1 MFRYILKRVLLF
13 IPTILGVLFI
23 VFTVNKISS
32 NDPVYGKYGVNM
44 TQEVYEQRREEMG
57 LNKPFIVQYGEYVI
71 NACKLDLGI
80 SYSLKKPV
88 MTLIVEKA
96 PKTLLL
102 GALGIAL
109 TVVVG
114 IVCGIVSATKQGSF
128 VDYLVTTISLIFASM
143 PNFWLGLMLIILFAS
158 ILGWLPAEGGKEA
171 WQSWILPVI
180 TLGIGPLANITRI
193 TRSSML
199 DVIRQDY
206 IRTARSKGLT
216 ERQIIYKHAL
226 RNALIPVVT
235 VIGFMMSMIMGGS
248 AVVES
253 VFNFEGI
260 GKMLKDAVAQADFP
274 LIQGSVV
281 VIALFV
287 CVINLVVD
295 ILYGIIDPRIKAQYA
310 SVKKVKKA
318 VPQEEKEGAAA

>member
-1 MFRYILKRVLLF
+1 MFRFILKRILLF
-13 IPTILGVLFI
+13 IPTVLGVLFI
-23 VFTVNKISS
+23 VFTINEITPS
-32 NDPVYGKYGVNM
+32 DPVYATYGTNM
-44 TQEVYEQRREEMG
+44 TQEVYEQRKEEMG
-57 LNKPFIVQYGEYVI
+57 LNKPFIVRYVDYVI
-71 NACKLDLGI
+71 NACKLDLGK
-80 SYSLKKPV
+80 SYSNKRPV
-88 MTLIVEKA
+88 MDQILERA

-102 GALGIAL
+102 GALGIAV
-109 TVVVG
+109 TVIIG
-114 IVCGIVSATKQGSF
+114 ILCGIVSATKQGTA
-128 VDYLVTTISLIFASM
+128 VDYIVTVISLIFASM
-143 PNFWLGLMLIILFAS
+143 PNFWLGLMLIILFS
-158 ILGWLPAEGGKEA
+158 QMLGWLPATFDNTWLG
-171 WQSWILPVI
+171 WILPVI

-248 AVVES
+248 AVVEGIFS
-253 VFNFEGI
+253 FPGI
-260 GKMLKDAVAQADFP
+260 GMMLMTAVAQADFP

-281 VIALFV
+281 FISLFV
-287 CVINLVVD
+287 CVVNLVVD
-295 ILYGIIDPRIKAQYA
+295 ILYGFIDPRIKAQYV

-318 VPQEEKEGAAA
+318 APQEGKEGAAA

>member
-1 MFRYILKRVLLF
+1 MFRFILKRVLLF
-13 IPTILGVLFI
+13 IPTVLGVLFI
-23 VFTVNKISS
+23 VFTINEITPS
-32 NDPVYGKYGVNM
+32 DPVYATYGTNM
-44 TQEVYEQRREEMG
+44 TQEVYEQRKEEMG
-57 LNKPFIVQYGEYVI
+57 LNKPFIVRYVDYVI
-71 NACKLDLGI
+71 NACKLDLGK
-80 SYSLKKPV
+80 SYSNKRPV
-88 MTLIVEKA
+88 MDQILERA

-109 TVVVG
+109 TVIIG
-114 IVCGIVSATKQGSF
+114 ILCGIVSATKQGTA
-128 VDYLVTTISLIFASM
+128 VDYIVTTISLIFASM
-143 PNFWLGLMLIILFAS
+143 PNFWLGLMLIILFS
-158 ILGWLPAEGGKEA
+158 QILGWLPATGI
-171 WQSWILPVI
+171 QSWTGWILPVV

-248 AVVES
+248 AVVEGIFS
-253 VFNFEGI
+253 FPGI
-260 GKMLKDAVAQADFP
+260 GMMLMTAVAQADFP

-281 VIALFV
+281 FISLFV
-287 CVINLVVD
+287 CVVNLVVD
-295 ILYGIIDPRIKAQYA
+295 ILYGFIDPRIKAQYV

-318 VPQEEKEGAAA
+318 VSQDGKEGAAA